1 MMTELGVSKTSQ
13 ATQATTEDCWQSVFF
28 QQKYWEIVF
37 ETCFSIVNST
47 NFVNFLENSH
57 PVFYIEKLKT
67 HVGNVF

>member
-1 MMTELGVSKTSQ
+1 VSKTSQ

-28 QQKYWEIVF
+28 QQKSWEIF
-37 ETCFSIVNST
+37 LTCFSSVNST
-47 NFVNFLENSH
+47 NFVNFLEKFR

>member
-1 MMTELGVSKTSQ
+1 MTELGVSKTSQ
-13 ATQATTEDCWQSVFF
+13 ATQATTADCWQSVFF
-28 QQKYWEIVF
+28 QQKNWEIF

-47 NFVNFLENSH
+47 NFVNFLEKIR